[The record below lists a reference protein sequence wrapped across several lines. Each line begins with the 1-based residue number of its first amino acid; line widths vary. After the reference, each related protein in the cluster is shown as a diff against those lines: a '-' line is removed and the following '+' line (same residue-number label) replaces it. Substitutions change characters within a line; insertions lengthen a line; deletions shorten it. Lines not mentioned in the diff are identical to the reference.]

1 MLHPHNGRLSYES
14 RYRVGGGAK
23 GSSDSAAEVDIRY
36 FRKKARG
43 PTYGEGG
50 DEAESCRRKKV
61 EGVIGERS

>member
-1 MLHPHNGRLSYES
+1 MLQPHNGRLLYES

-36 FRKKARG
+36 FRKKGNRAHLRG
-43 PTYGEGG
+43 GG
-50 DEAESCRRKKV
+50 DEAESCWRKKV